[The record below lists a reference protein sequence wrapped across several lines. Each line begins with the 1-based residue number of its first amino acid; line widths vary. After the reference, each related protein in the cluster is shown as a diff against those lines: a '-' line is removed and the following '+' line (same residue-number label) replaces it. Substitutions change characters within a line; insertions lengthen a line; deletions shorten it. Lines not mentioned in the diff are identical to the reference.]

1 MKESRQLAILPGPSF
16 VPTSITLPQPARFH
30 YVLTI
35 NTKPEAAQQYEDS
48 VRKIVYAANK
58 TANVQPWV
66 AFQVA
71 TGGVG
76 GAYIYVLS
84 FNRWEERDSWLTVQQ
99 ILSRAYGKDEGSKL
113 LQIAVAATSSSQ
125 TTLARLLPE
134 FSSEL
139 HTFSSV
145 ARYYWIGCTEVKPE
159 KLADYELFLS
169 KIKAAWDKNSD
180 PPGRVVRR
188 IEEGPSRFTF
198 VTARPFNKYTEK
210 DTWLNIKELMGISYG
225 EEETRQLLEMYLQ
238 TVKKREVFEIIHR
251 PDLSR

>member
-99 ILSRAYGKDEGSKL
+99 ILSRAVPLWQRRG
-113 LQIAVAATSSSQ
+113 LQ
-125 TTLARLLPE
+125 
-134 FSSEL
+134 
-139 HTFSSV
+139 
-145 ARYYWIGCTEVKPE
+145 
-159 KLADYELFLS
+159 
-169 KIKAAWDKNSD
+169 
-180 PPGRVVRR
+180 
-188 IEEGPSRFTF
+188 
-198 VTARPFNKYTEK
+198 
-210 DTWLNIKELMGISYG
+210 
-225 EEETRQLLEMYLQ
+225 QLLEATEAELE
-238 TVKKREVFEIIHR
+238 KLLLEGKR
-251 PDLSR
+251 